1 MASNLSCN
9 WCSYRCKAQLDLIKH
24 SFGAHSIESTFIFK
38 CGIRGCLHQ
47 FRSGTSFVSFKS
59 HADRKHPNWRD
70 NVSNSTALPARHQQ
84 ITPIDNELERK
95 PFENLSSYD
104 ESVSTSLPHI
114 IDSNPLNGTPEKS
127 IPQHTAALFL
137 LTLQER
143 FRNAINYAVG
153 SVNTIIESV
162 CTSAMK
168 DADPDMPQS
177 IQYDDPYQQS
187 KENFGLI
194 VSIQHA

>member
-24 SFGAHSIESTFIFK
+24 SFGAYSIESTFIFK
-38 CGIRGCLHQ
+38 CRIRGCLHQ

-84 ITPIDNELERK
+84 ITPTDNELERE

-104 ESVSTSLPHI
+104 ESVSTSLPRI

-127 IPQHTAALFL
+127 IPPTPQHTAALFL

-143 FRNAINYAVG
+143 FRLPQNAINYAVG
-153 SVNTIIESV
+153 SVKRKFWINPKYT
-162 CTSAMK
+162 A
-168 DADPDMPQS
+168 
-177 IQYDDPYQQS
+177 
-187 KENFGLI
+187 
-194 VSIQHA
+194 